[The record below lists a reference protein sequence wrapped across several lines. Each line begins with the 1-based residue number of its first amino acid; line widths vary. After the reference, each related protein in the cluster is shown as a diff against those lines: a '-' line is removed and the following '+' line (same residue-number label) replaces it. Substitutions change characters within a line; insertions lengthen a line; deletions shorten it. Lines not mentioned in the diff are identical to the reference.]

1 MQFRHE
7 KRKKGFGTFLRPG
20 TLRIVYNMVRS
31 REDILLLL
39 KIIRSNRGWDESQ
52 AILLKCLSLR
62 SIRKSLRYGSCRI
75 QSLSSYSISGI
86 IARVAVRWIFSR
98 RIFPVSQSRGNHAG
112 AAYEIRD
119 LTLEQ
124 KNLVSPCWF
133 IPKIKNSNKS
143 ETSLSN
149 AKTYTFALSLLG
161 LAGNCV
167 TWFIGFNPEPYVH
180 VKSFFFSMVS

>member
-1 MQFRHE
+1 
-7 KRKKGFGTFLRPG
+7 
-20 TLRIVYNMVRS
+20 MVRS

-62 SIRKSLRYGSCRI
+62 FIRKSLRYGSCRI

-98 RIFPVSQSRGNHAG
+98 RILSVSESRGNHAG

-124 KNLVSPCWF
+124 KNLVSPC
-133 IPKIKNSNKS
+133 
-143 ETSLSN
+143 
-149 AKTYTFALSLLG
+149 
-161 LAGNCV
+161 
-167 TWFIGFNPEPYVH
+167 
-180 VKSFFFSMVS
+180 